1 MLILIFHLLGL
12 SLYKSV
18 NWKTANGI
26 TLLTAT
32 AISMLSVLC
41 IISITSSAET
51 MELMSSVGLDLTGI
65 KAFNNYLKGFLIM
78 SFLIGLGITSY
89 IFGVRADQK

>member
-1 MLILIFHLLGL
+1 
-12 SLYKSV
+12 V

-32 AISMLSVLC
+32 GISMLSVLS
-41 IISITSSAET
+41 IISITSSVET

-65 KAFNNYLKGFLIM
+65 KAFNNYLKGFSVMSLLIV
-78 SFLIGLGITSY
+78 LGTVSY
-89 IFGVRADQK
+89 ISGDQTDKSKE